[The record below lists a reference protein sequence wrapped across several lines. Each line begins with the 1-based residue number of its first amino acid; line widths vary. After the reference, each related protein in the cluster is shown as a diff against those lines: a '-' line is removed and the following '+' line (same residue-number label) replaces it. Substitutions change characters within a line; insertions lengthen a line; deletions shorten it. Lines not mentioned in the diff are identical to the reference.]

1 MSRCRGDAAVERRQA
16 VESWKMP
23 EKDLST
29 NELVRR
35 AMSEARL
42 LAKAELL
49 HAKVELAQEVRAA
62 RASGIFVGGGA
73 ALALVGLALLFVA
86 GAAALALPLWAAAL
100 LAAGVAFVLAAVLGA
115 IAWTKLP
122 KKPMRHT
129 MERLSMDLDELRQ
142 HMELSK
148 H

>member
-1 MSRCRGDAAVERRQA
+1 
-16 VESWKMP
+16 MP
-23 EKDLST
+23 EKELST

-62 RASGIFVGGGA
+62 RASGVFLGGGA
-73 ALALVGLALLFVA
+73 AFALVALAMLFVA
-86 GAAALALPLWAAAL
+86 GAAALELPLWAAAL
-100 LAAGVAFVLAAVLGA
+100 IGAGVALVLAALFAA
-115 IAWTKLP
+115 IGWAKLP
-122 KKPMRHT
+122 KKPLRHT
-129 MERLSMDLDELRQ
+129 QARLAMDLEEIRQ
-142 HMELSK
+142 HIELAR

>member
-1 MSRCRGDAAVERRQA
+1 
-16 VESWKMP
+16 MP
-23 EKDLST
+23 EKELST

-62 RASGIFVGGGA
+62 RAVGIFAGSGA
-73 ALALVGLALLFVA
+73 ALALVGLAMLFVA

-115 IAWTKLP
+115 VAWTKLP

-129 MERLSMDLDELRQ
+129 LERMSMDLEELRQ
-142 HMELSK
+142 HIELTR